1 MAFRPADAGPSYDF
15 RGGNMNREQYNTI
28 LKNAIQSEIAAQ
40 KFYQDVADTMKDA
53 FLKDLFLNFVREEK
67 KHQEILEGFQSSIP
81 EKLPFDEQRDYHVAE
96 TQPAPVVSSE
106 MTPTDAFAL
115 AMKKEEEAMKHYTQ
129 LADGCNDP
137 RQKEIFL
144 ELAAMERD
152 HKQKM
157 ESAFVDIG
165 YPEVW

>member
-1 MAFRPADAGPSYDF
+1 
-15 RGGNMNREQYNTI
+15 MNRSQYDTI

-40 KFYQDVADTMKDA
+40 KFYQAAADKMKDA
-53 FLKDLFLNFVREEK
+53 FLKDLFLGFVQEEK
-67 KHQEILEGFQSSIP
+67 KHQTILEGFQASMP
-81 EKLPFDEQRDYHVAE
+81 EALPFDEKRDYHVAE
-96 TQPAPVVSSE
+96 TSPDPVVSPD

-115 AMKKEEEAMKHYTQ
+115 AMKKEEEAMKHYTN
-129 LADGCNDP
+129 LASGCTDAK
-137 RQKEIFL
+137 QKEIFL
-144 ELAAMERD
+144 ELAAMERA

>member
-1 MAFRPADAGPSYDF
+1 
-15 RGGNMNREQYNTI
+15 MNRSQYDTI

-40 KFYQDVADTMKDA
+40 KFYQDVADKMKDA

-67 KHQEILEGFQSSIP
+67 KHQKILEGFQAAIP
-81 EKLPFDEQRDYHVAE
+81 EKLPFDEQRDFHVAE
-96 TQPAPVVSSE
+96 TLPDPIVSPD

-115 AMKKEEEAMKHYTQ
+115 AMKKEEEAMNHYSN
-129 LADGCNDP
+129 LAGGCTDP
-137 RQKEIFL
+137 KQKEIFL

-157 ESAFVDIG
+157 ERAFVDIG
-165 YPEVW
+165 YPEIW

>member
-1 MAFRPADAGPSYDF
+1 
-15 RGGNMNREQYNTI
+15 MNREEYRTI
-28 LKNAIQSEIAAQ
+28 LKNAIQSEIDAQ
-40 KFYQDVADTMKDA
+40 KFYQDVADKMKDA
-53 FLKDLFLNFVREEK
+53 FLKDLFLTFVREEK
-67 KHQEILEGFQSSIP
+67 KHQEILEGFQASIP

-96 TQPAPVVSSE
+96 SQPAPVVSAD

-115 AMKKEEEAMKHYTQ
+115 AMKREEVAMNHYTS
-129 LADGCNDP
+129 LADGCTDP
-137 RQKEIFL
+137 KQKAIFQ

-165 YPEVW
+165 YPEIW